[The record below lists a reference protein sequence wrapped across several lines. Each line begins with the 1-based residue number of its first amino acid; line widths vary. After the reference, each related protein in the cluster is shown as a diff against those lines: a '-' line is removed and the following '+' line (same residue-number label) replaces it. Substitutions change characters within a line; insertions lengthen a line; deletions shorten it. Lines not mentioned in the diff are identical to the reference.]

1 MNLKD
6 MESRLV
12 ELKFEIGKVR
22 LSRNLMIMG
31 TFVGICSMGT
41 LFLANRETNIPI
53 TLAIGVGVALWYG
66 QEKKLDSLITK
77 QRNLEIESSVEK
89 RLSLI
94 ISQSIKN

>member
-1 MNLKD
+1 MDLKNI
-6 MESRLV
+6 ESRLV
-12 ELKFEIGKVR
+12 ELKFKIGKVR

-31 TFVGICSMGT
+31 TFVGFCWGGT
-41 LFLANRETNIPI
+41 LLVVNGDPNIPI
-53 TLAIGVGVALWYG
+53 TLVTGGVSALWYG